1 VSHFVVYSLHIRNE
15 FLSHEG
21 GPPCLGTPTQL
32 QRGSHR
38 WNWNPGWPP
47 RPLRFRCPPSERF
60 GLHKYNQPP
69 TPPHANPTPSAAS
82 SPPTQQ
88 RLESNRI
95 ESNPPELAA
104 ASPPYPESIAT
115 AAPVPADPIRS
126 VEDVV
131 CLPLQVHHHRR
142 HRSVALPPPPSPTR
156 IRCFRGSDALAPLRL
171 APCSSRPEGEGGTG
185 WDPHP
190 PLGCHR

>member
-1 VSHFVVYSLHIRNE
+1 
-15 FLSHEG
+15 
-21 GPPCLGTPTQL
+21 LGTPTQL

-142 HRSVALPPPPSPTR
+142 HRSVALPPSPFPLPNPLLPRLRCPRPAPLGPPPAVRAPRARGGLDGIR
-156 IRCFRGSDALAPLRL
+156 IRRSGAIDDHRYARGR
-171 APCSSRPEGEGGTG
+171 
-185 WDPHP
+185 
-190 PLGCHR
+190 